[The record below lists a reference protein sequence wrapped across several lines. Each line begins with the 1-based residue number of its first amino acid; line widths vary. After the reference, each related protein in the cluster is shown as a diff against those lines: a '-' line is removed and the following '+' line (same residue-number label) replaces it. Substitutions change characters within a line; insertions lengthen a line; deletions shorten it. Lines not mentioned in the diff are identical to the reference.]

1 MSNEDKS
8 LTHKGREVEEKQVN
22 LSTDK
27 GTLTR
32 ERKKTN
38 VRLETELEQQCPPR
52 LNSQT
57 QTDVAVKDYGEESLI
72 NFPNYVWNRSYRGL
86 PIRQEEL
93 PSHKKSLEVVAKD
106 RKDQE
111 GNLRSYQESGR
122 SEESKLASAS
132 FSNNLGKLVLNDEQ
146 LNVLEPGPKDCDWN
160 LAYARGYDE
169 KLEVENVNLKGE
181 IENSKTITRKL
192 KTDLAAFKATNGTAE
207 RMQSWNGHEHVA
219 ITLQACIPPSLERVF
234 TDPS

>member
-8 LTHKGREVEEKQVN
+8 TTHKGREVEEKQVN

-38 VRLETELEQQCPPR
+38 VRLETELEQECPQH

-86 PIRQEEL
+86 PIRQQEL
-93 PSHKKSLEVVAKD
+93 SGQKKSLEIVAKD
-106 RKDQE
+106 RKDKE
-111 GNLRSYQESGR
+111 CNLRSYQESGR
-122 SEESKLASAS
+122 SEESKLANAS
-132 FSNNLGKLVLNDEQ
+132 FSNNLGKLVLNDGK
-146 LNVLEPGPKDCDWN
+146 LNVLEPGTKDCEWN
-160 LAYARGYDE
+160 LAYVRG
-169 KLEVENVNLKGE
+169 
-181 IENSKTITRKL
+181 
-192 KTDLAAFKATNGTAE
+192 
-207 RMQSWNGHEHVA
+207 
-219 ITLQACIPPSLERVF
+219 
-234 TDPS
+234 